1 MRMIQII
8 KQKIKAKKI
17 MNPIRNLF
25 PYSFYFLG
33 AQTEIVKIDGER
45 KMKFTS
51 SAAMLDQFKR
61 ETKRREV
68 LILILILIR
77 ELRQSHKALKMRGSV
92 SVFISIRFV
101 Q

>member
-33 AQTEIVKIDGER
+33 AQTEIVKIDG
-45 KMKFTS
+45 
-51 SAAMLDQFKR
+51 KR
-61 ETKRREV
+61 
-68 LILILILIR
+68 
-77 ELRQSHKALKMRGSV
+77 
-92 SVFISIRFV
+92 
-101 Q
+101 